1 MNKSSIKKIAIKK
14 FAVFFALVPVLIL
27 QGCREPGIEDETGP
41 VYLAETKHEAFNTHF
56 YNPVNSD
63 AADPW
68 VIRQGN
74 MYYYCGGSINIIA
87 SPTLSGILA
96 RKLSTNANTRKDVF
110 NETAEGLKEIW
121 APELHCYKNSWY
133 IFFTA
138 RPSNDDNDDNP
149 LRRMYVL
156 SNSNANPMSGVWTYR
171 GKLDLPDNKWAIDGT
186 FFEDNGKAYHVW
198 SGWNGDTHDSNWTQN
213 LYITELDAE
222 EPWKVKSGSPRVKI
236 SGPEHDWEKK
246 YNYQN
251 EGPAIV
257 KSPGGKVFCI
267 YSASYS
273 GSNDYCLGVLEMTG
287 NDPMTASNWEKYPEP
302 LLSSDPKGD
311 VYGPGHCSITAS
323 PDGNEYWLVYH
334 AAKAKDSGWDRN
346 ARAQRLYWGPNGRP
360 TLAATRADPL
370 SLKQPLP
377 SGEQTDRVLIRAQNM
392 TFRNG
397 TLTANFNAATPGPYA
412 VYVRHTNFSEGSKP
426 IPLRVNGNQSLTVT
440 AHRSGS
446 PESGTFSMA
455 AVIANLNT
463 GMNTLS
469 FSVNQ
474 IEPRIDLIIL
484 EKL

>member
-1 MNKSSIKKIAIKK
+1 MKKSTIKKIA
-14 FAVFFALVPVLIL
+14 ALLTLVPVLIL

-41 VYLAETKHEAFNTHF
+41 VYLAETKHEAFNTRF
-56 YNPVNSD
+56 YNPINSD

-96 RKLSTNANTRKDVF
+96 RKLSANTRRDVF
-110 NETAEGLKEIW
+110 TETAVGLKDIW
-121 APELHCYKNSWY
+121 APELHHYKNSWY

-138 RPSNDDNDDNP
+138 RPSDDDNDDAP

-156 SNSNANPMSGVWTYR
+156 SNPSSNPMTGDWTYR
-171 GKLDLPDNKWAIDGT
+171 GKLDLPGDKWAIDGT
-186 FFEDNGKAYHVW
+186 FFEHNGKAYHVW

-213 LYITELDAE
+213 LYITELNTE
-222 EPWKVKSGSPRVKI
+222 EPWKIKNGSSRVKI
-236 SGPEHDWEKK
+236 SEPEHDWEKK
-246 YNYQN
+246 GNYQN
-251 EGPAIV
+251 EGPVIV
-257 KSPGGKVFCI
+257 KSPNGRVFCI
-267 YSASYS
+267 FSASYS
-273 GSNDYCLGVLEMTG
+273 GSNDYCLGVLEMIG
-287 NDPMTASNWEKYPEP
+287 DDPVIASNWKKYDEP

-311 VYGPGHCSITAS
+311 VYGPGHCSITTS
-323 PDGNEYWLVYH
+323 PDGTEYWLAYH

-346 ARAQRLYWGPNGRP
+346 VRAQRLYWGQNGRP
-360 TLAATRADPL
+360 MLAATRADPL
-370 SLKQPLP
+370 SLNQPLP
-377 SGEQTDRVLIRAQNM
+377 SGEQADRVLIRAKNM

-397 TLTANFNAATPGPYA
+397 TLTANFNANIAGSYA
-412 VYVRHTNFSEGSKP
+412 IYVRHTNLSEGPKQ
-426 IPLRVNGNQSLTVT
+426 IPLRINGNQSLTIT

-455 AVIANLNT
+455 AVIATLNT

-474 IEPRIDLIIL
+474 IEPKIDLIIL
-484 EKL
+484 EKI